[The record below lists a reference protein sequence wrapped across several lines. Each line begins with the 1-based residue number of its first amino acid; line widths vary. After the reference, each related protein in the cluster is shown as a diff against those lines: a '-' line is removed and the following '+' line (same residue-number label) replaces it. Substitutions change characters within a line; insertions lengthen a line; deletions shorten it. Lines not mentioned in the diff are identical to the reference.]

1 MSCRHAN
8 GEICLILNN
17 SGRCAMVYDQNEES
31 CSRRDDGI
39 IHYLKHL
46 GTYDKKVKNNP
57 DFLAEKPQLSEHK
70 AFIMNRF
77 TKQN

>member
-1 MSCRHAN
+1 M
-8 GEICLILNN
+8 I
-17 SGRCAMVYDQNEES
+17 YDQNEES

-46 GTYDKKVKNNP
+46 GTYDKMVKNNS
-57 DFLAEKPQLSEHK
+57 DYLVNKPQLSKHK

-77 TKQN
+77 TKKI